1 MAKKTELKK
10 LSIQKDYI
18 MWSLISNAH
27 GAIGVICSYMQD
39 KTPYGEE
46 YLKAFKAYKKV
57 RKELDKLED
66 ALATCTELENY
77 KK

>member
-1 MAKKTELKK
+1 MAKKQLKK
-10 LSIQKDYI
+10 LDIKKDYI
-18 MWSLISNAH
+18 MWSLMSNAY

-57 RKELDKLED
+57 LKELDKFED
-66 ALATCTELENY
+66 ALATCAELENY